1 MPDIH
6 DQAAPPAEDP
16 WLTLAEVATELR
28 VNPSTVRL
36 WVSQGELRASRAGRR
51 KWLVRRS
58 ELERMLGRGQS
69 ADADRAEGPMRP
81 PMPGDRLIVD
91 RGAGKAEGRHG

>member
-1 MPDIH
+1 MPDIY
-6 DQAAPPAEDP
+6 DPAAPPAEDP
-16 WLTLAEVATELR
+16 WLTLAEIATELR

-36 WVSQGELRASRAGRR
+36 WVSQGQLRASRAGRR

-58 ELERMLGRGQS
+58 ELERMLGSGRA
-69 ADADRAEGPMRP
+69 ADIDRAKGPMRP

-91 RGAGKAEGRHG
+91 TGGGPTEGRGG